1 MAVTS
6 RRLGAGAGATLVA
19 AWAWLGL
26 PATAAAAKPDVA
38 ALEQQCL
45 SGRTKDCETLAKMHR
60 EGKGVSPD
68 LGRGLLF
75 FTYSQVKPGARGA
88 LVRAA
93 EALEASCRSGSPSD
107 CESAAFML
115 ENGLAGEKDGAR
127 AAQLRGKDSGAGPSA
142 GPDIARA
149 ALVYTHACAGAE
161 TRDESVACRPSGAA
175 AQAAG
180 VVPGM
185 REFLADAA
193 TALEASCRSG
203 STWDCNTA
211 GFMLQQGYGG
221 EKDPVRAV
229 QLFDKACKAGL
240 RAACVNL
247 QEYGHTAA
255 AAAVPGTAE
264 EHDKG
269 CKAGDMR
276 SCLLLG
282 RIYETGQGVERD
294 LASAIRLY
302 KRVCDGGVPVGCGA
316 ILAVYEQDPAAG
328 DALFKQACAERQDC
342 GDYEQLLIGY
352 KAAKQIKR

>member
-1 MAVTS
+1 M
-6 RRLGAGAGATLVA
+6 RRIGAGAAAILVA
-19 AWAWLGL
+19 ARAWLGV
-26 PATAAAAKPDVA
+26 PADAAAATSDVA
-38 ALEQQCL
+38 ALEQRCL
-45 SGRTKDCETLAKMHR
+45 SGQVKDCEKVAKMYR

-68 LGRGLLF
+68 LARGLLF
-75 FTYSQVKPGARGA
+75 FTYSQVKPGAKGA

-93 EALEASCRSGSPSD
+93 EALEASCKSGSSSD

-115 ENGLAGEKDGAR
+115 ENGLAGEKDSAR
-127 AAQLRGKDSGAGPSA
+127 AAQLRGNASEAALRP

-149 ALVYTHACAGAE
+149 ALVYAHACAGAE
-161 TRDESVACRPSGAA
+161 TKDEAVACRPSGAA
-175 AQAAG
+175 AQASG

-185 REFLADAA
+185 REFLAHAG

-203 STWDCNTA
+203 SIWDCNTV

-221 EKDPVRAV
+221 EKDPVRGV

-247 QEYGHTAA
+247 KDYGPVAA
-255 AAAVPGTAE
+255 AAAMPGTVD

-282 RIYETGQGVERD
+282 RMYETGQGVERD
-294 LASAIRLY
+294 LVSAIRLY

-328 DALFKQACAERQDC
+328 DALFKQACAESQDC

-352 KAAKQIKR
+352 RAAKQIKR